1 LERGCRFNGAYRFDR
16 QPVCI
21 AQFTIAADAATI
33 LRMLMKFRFSALV
46 ISRVFRIMLATAI
59 VLAIVSS
66 LAAQNSSAP
75 PSAAKRAI
83 TEKDLF
89 NFVWIGDPQVSPDG
103 SHAAF
108 TRVVTDEKRT
118 GYETSIWIVATSGNE
133 SPMRLTNGKHDAHPR
148 WSPDGK
154 RLAFVRGGEKDDSGK
169 PRPSQ
174 IAILPLAG
182 GEAHIITDLPKG
194 AASPVWSPD
203 GKRIAFSSTTTQ
215 EDIEK
220 EQRKKK
226 DEKANGANAKDSASA
241 GSPAASGADSD
252 SERESDIHII
262 TRAVYRDTDEGYID
276 FKRHDHIWVIDVP
289 TTSDEAAKPQQLTSG
304 EYDEGNVL
312 WANDGS
318 RIYFLTSHV
327 DEPYYETGSTDI
339 YSIAASPATSAAS
352 SATTTPEKL
361 ATVPMDIFN
370 LALSPDGR
378 RVAFH
383 GSVTQPVRS
392 YSQPNLWIMDLTPN
406 AQPRNLTASYDFD
419 MGSAVGGD
427 NVAPRGGGRPAL
439 CWSPD
444 GRWIFD
450 MVEKHGH
457 TPLVRVDAQTG
468 AVTEITHGDQAVLGF
483 SITPDARTTVALVST
498 PVMIGDLF
506 TVSMDES
513 QNGAQTR
520 ITDANKTLWSQL
532 NLTAPD
538 EINYKSFDGLPIQG
552 WIQKPPDFDPS
563 KKYPMILNIHGGPH
577 TAYGWVFD
585 HEFQFMA
592 AKGYV
597 VLYINPRGSTSYGQ
611 DFGNIIQYHYPG
623 DDYRDLM
630 VGVDEVLKRDYVDPK
645 KLGVTGGSGGGVL
658 TDWTVTQTDRFAAAV
673 SQRDISNWASWW
685 YTADFTLF
693 QPRWFKL
700 PPFQDPK
707 DYANRSAI
715 TFVEKIHTPMM
726 FILGQADY
734 RTPQDSG
741 GEQLF
746 RALKFL
752 KRPTAMVVFPR
763 ETHELSRS
771 GEPWHRIERL
781 DNIVGWFDKWLM
793 GVPHPE
799 YEVRPETPGTKAAGR

>member
-1 LERGCRFNGAYRFDR
+1 
-16 QPVCI
+16 
-21 AQFTIAADAATI
+21 
-33 LRMLMKFRFSALV
+33 MKLPFSAV
-46 ISRVFRIMLATAI
+46 VAASIV
-59 VLAIVSS
+59 VLAFVTP
-66 LAAQNSSAP
+66 LAAQNSSP
-75 PSAAKRAI
+75 QPSVTKRAI

-89 NFVWIGDPQVSPDG
+89 NFVWIADPQVSPDG
-103 SHAAF
+103 SRTLF

-133 SPMRLTNGKHDAHPR
+133 LPVRLTNGKHDAHPR

-154 RLAFVRGGEKDDSGK
+154 SIAFLRGGEKDDSAK
-169 PRPSQ
+169 PRPPQ
-174 IAILPLAG
+174 IAILSLAG
-182 GEAHIITDLPKG
+182 GEARLLTDLPKG
-194 AASPVWSPD
+194 ANGPVWSPD
-203 GKRIAFSSTTTQ
+203 SRRIAFLSATTL

-226 DEKANGANAKDSASA
+226 DAKAGVGEGKESATTSGITA
-241 GSPAASGADSD
+241 GMAAPKSDSD
-252 SERESDIHII
+252 PDHEPDIHII
-262 TRAVYRDTDEGYID
+262 TRAVYRANDEGYLD
-276 FKRHDHIWVIDVP
+276 FKRHEHIWVMEVP
-289 TTSDEAAKPQQLTSG
+289 ATSDDPAKPLQLTSG
-304 EYDEGNVL
+304 DYDEGEIV
-312 WANDGS
+312 WAHDSS
-318 RIYFLTSHV
+318 RIYFLTRRV
-327 DEPYYETGSTDI
+327 DEPYYETPSTDI
-339 YSIAASPATSAAS
+339 YSVASAGG
-352 SATTTPEKL
+352 TPEKL
-361 ATVPMDIFN
+361 TTVPMRIGD
-370 LALSPDGR
+370 LTLSPDGR

-392 YSQPNLWIMDLTPN
+392 YSQPDLWVMDLTLN
-406 AQPRNLTASYDFD
+406 APPRNLTAGYDFD
-419 MGSAVGGD
+419 MGSSVFGD
-427 NVAPRGGGRPAL
+427 NAAPRGGSGAPL
-439 CWSPD
+439 YWSPD
-444 GRWIFD
+444 GRWLFD
-450 MVEKHGH
+450 IVAKRGCA
-457 TPLVRVDAQTG
+457 PLVRVHAKTG
-468 AVTEITHGDQAVLGF
+468 AVTEITRGDQAVLDF
-483 SITPDARTTVALVST
+483 SVAPDARTAVTLVST

-506 TVSMDES
+506 TVSLSD
-513 QNGAQTR
+513 NRGDNPDGAQTR

-532 NLTAPD
+532 NLTEPE

-552 WIQKPPDFDPS
+552 WIQKPPDFDPN
-563 KKYPMILNIHGGPH
+563 KKYPLILNIHGGPH
-577 TAYGWVFD
+577 AAYGWVFD
-585 HEFQFMA
+585 HEFQWMA

-630 VGVDEVLKRDYVDPK
+630 AGVDEVLKRGYVDAK

-658 TDWTVTQTDRFAAAV
+658 TNWTVTQTDRFAAAV

-693 QPRWFKL
+693 QPNWFKA

-726 FILGQADY
+726 FILGLADY

-752 KRPTAMVVFPR
+752 KRPTAMVLFPR

-781 DNIVGWFDKWLM
+781 DNIVGWFDKWLL

-799 YEVRPETPGTKAAGR
+799 YEVRPEKPGAKSADQGATP